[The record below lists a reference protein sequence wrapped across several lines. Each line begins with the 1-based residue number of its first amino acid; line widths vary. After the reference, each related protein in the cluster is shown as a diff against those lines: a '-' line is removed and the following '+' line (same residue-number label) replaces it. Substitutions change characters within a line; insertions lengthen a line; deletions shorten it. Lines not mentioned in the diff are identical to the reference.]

1 MLVDR
6 RHARPL
12 GKQARHRSF
21 VSLSNGVKEFGS
33 VFTHPRA
40 RERAGLLVRLGWLV
54 VERLVGEE
62 ERAVD
67 SVASLLSAAHTATP
81 ITIMGTYLP
90 ASR

>member
-1 MLVDR
+1 
-6 RHARPL
+6 
-12 GKQARHRSF
+12 
-21 VSLSNGVKEFGS
+21 
-33 VFTHPRA
+33 
-40 RERAGLLVRLGWLV
+40 LGWLV